1 LHANEVV
8 SRDRLIEELWGEA
21 APATVNTVLNGY
33 VSRLR
38 RVLADGSSE
47 ELLTTKAPGYVLRVS
62 ADRLDARRFEA
73 LLQRGGEELGEG
85 DARRAAATL
94 RAALSLWRGP
104 PLADLAYEQFAQSE
118 IRRLEELRF
127 AALESRI
134 EADLAL
140 GKHGTLVA
148 ELDSLVREHPFR
160 ERLHAQLMLA
170 LYRSGRQAE
179 ALEVY
184 RRARQMFAD
193 ELGIDPGLRLA
204 ELERAILRQDA
215 SLDAP
220 SAAPTD
226 RRRGPRVASERSTRW
241 TLGVVTAVVL
251 IGAALGTAFALRG
264 SRPPA
269 PQPVTLTGNS
279 VAVIDLAA
287 GTVADE
293 IPVGARPSGIAAGG
307 GAIWA
312 GNRDDHTLL
321 RIDPR
326 SRTIVRAI
334 GLMIEPRN
342 IVFAARSV
350 WVASDEG
357 VILRVD
363 PTINEVVATIRLE
376 QESTVCCPPTL
387 AVADGALAVA
397 HHGRL
402 SRIDTSTNRVV
413 TVREAGV
420 ASIAYGHR
428 SLWILMGDGSIERL
442 DPNTNSVLDTISR
455 EPIGA
460 AEFGGGIA
468 VGGRAVWT
476 AAYLERSLWK
486 IDPVTGDFIGRVAL
500 DRRPA
505 GVAFGAGAGWIIT
518 TDGTL
523 VRFDP
528 RSDRVVEEFALGV
541 YAAQAGAGEIE
552 AQGRWAPIAVRYGA
566 AWVAVSP

>member
-1 LHANEVV
+1 
-8 SRDRLIEELWGEA
+8 
-21 APATVNTVLNGY
+21 
-33 VSRLR
+33 
-38 RVLADGSSE
+38 
-47 ELLTTKAPGYVLRVS
+47 
-62 ADRLDARRFEA
+62 
-73 LLQRGGEELGEG
+73 
-85 DARRAAATL
+85 
-94 RAALSLWRGP
+94 
-104 PLADLAYEQFAQSE
+104 
-118 IRRLEELRF
+118 
-127 AALESRI
+127 
-134 EADLAL
+134 
-140 GKHGTLVA
+140 
-148 ELDSLVREHPFR
+148 
-160 ERLHAQLMLA
+160 
-170 LYRSGRQAE
+170 
-179 ALEVY
+179 
-184 RRARQMFAD
+184 
-193 ELGIDPGLRLA
+193 
-204 ELERAILRQDA
+204 
-215 SLDAP
+215 
-220 SAAPTD
+220 
-226 RRRGPRVASERSTRW
+226 
-241 TLGVVTAVVL
+241 
-251 IGAALGTAFALRG
+251 
-264 SRPPA
+264 
-269 PQPVTLTGNS
+269 VTLTGNS

-334 GLMIEPRN
+334 GLMIEPRD

-387 AVADGALAVA
+387 AVADGTLAVA
-397 HHGRL
+397 HHGQL

-420 ASIAYGHR
+420 ASIAYGQR
-428 SLWILMGDGSIERL
+428 SLWILLGNGSIERL

-476 AAYLERSLWK
+476 APYLERSLWK

-528 RSDRVVEEFALGV
+528 RSDRVVEELALGV

-566 AWVAVSP
+566 AWVTVSP